1 MEAARTLH
9 AMIETLPLRLGK
21 VSEEAAARRVNADS
35 WSAKQE
41 LGHLLDSAIMNHVRF
56 LRVLSETNPTLWA
69 YDGEFCAKAH
79 AYHERDWAQLIATW
93 TRLNAHFLMA
103 ADEVSAES
111 WKRPCV
117 FDGKPATLEF
127 MFTDYVE
134 HALHH
139 LEHIGIDIVDLKTR
153 SAARV

>member
-1 MEAARTLH
+1 MRAVATLG
-9 AMIETLPLRLGK
+9 AVIQAVPPRLGK
-21 VSEEAAARRVNADS
+21 LSEKAVADRPAPDS

-56 LRVLSETNPTLWA
+56 LRVLTETNPTLPG
-69 YDGEFCAKAH
+69 YDGEFCVNAH
-79 AYHERDWAQLIATW
+79 AYRERDWADLIATW
-93 TRLNAHFLMA
+93 SRLNAHFLMA
-103 ADEVSAES
+103 AEGVSAES
-111 WKRPCV
+111 WKRPCI

-127 MFTDYVE
+127 MLIDYVE